1 MASGVAVWVCR
12 GGPFYSSSPVPN
24 AYLGLAKAGVLPTGS
39 LCMQKY
45 EINRVVSWWRGSN
58 MVPATGVR
66 TEMMSVNHPLSLE
79 HPEESRSQSQSDAD
93 VRGNRARFGSQIF
106 RRESNE

>member
-58 MVPATGVR
+58 MVPATGGCHVYGLPQGERSKKNPTVPPRISKVR
-66 TEMMSVNHPLSLE
+66 DPTAAGVRPERMSV
-79 HPEESRSQSQSDAD
+79 
-93 VRGNRARFGSQIF
+93 
-106 RRESNE
+106 